1 MKRVEMNEQSL
12 LELWNQKR
20 MQIIT
25 AQVAPAFVLI
35 AIFVLAAQGTF
46 ANATD
51 GARYLAIGVAAVTG
65 LLTIISQTAVIREAE
80 ALVRDLGK
88 IENGSAITKTIAG
101 SGNLI
106 KLMGIVVVGSGLLIF
121 ALVVMSVLA

>member
-1 MKRVEMNEQSL
+1 MNEQSL

-46 ANATD
+46 ADTTD

-88 IENGSAITKTIAG
+88 IENGSAITKTIVG

-106 KLMGIVVVGSGLLIF
+106 KLMGIIVVGSGLIVF
-121 ALVVMSVLA
+121 ALVVMAVLA

>member
-1 MKRVEMNEQSL
+1 MNEQSL

-25 AQVAPAFVLI
+25 AQIAPTFALI
-35 AIFVLAAQGTF
+35 AVFVLAAQGTF
-46 ANATD
+46 ADATD
-51 GARYLAIGVAAVTG
+51 GARYLVIGVAAVTG

-88 IENGSAITKTIAG
+88 IENGSEITKVISG

-106 KLMGIVVVGSGLLIF
+106 KLMGLVVVGSGLIIF
-121 ALVVMSVLA
+121 ALVVMAVLA

>member
-1 MKRVEMNEQSL
+1 MKRVGMNEQSL
-12 LELWNQKR
+12 LELWNHKR

-46 ANATD
+46 ANASD

-80 ALVRDLGK
+80 ALVRDLNK
-88 IENGSAITKTIAG
+88 IQSGSEITKIIAG

-106 KLMGIVVVGSGLLIF
+106 KLMGIVVVGSGLVIF
-121 ALVVMSVLA
+121 ALVVMAVLA

>member
-1 MKRVEMNEQSL
+1 MNEQSL

-20 MQIIT
+20 MHIIT
-25 AQVAPAFVLI
+25 AQIAPTFALI
-35 AIFVLAAQGTF
+35 AVFVLAAQGTF
-46 ANATD
+46 ADATD

-88 IENGSAITKTIAG
+88 IENGSEITKIISG

-106 KLMGIVVVGSGLLIF
+106 KLMGLVVVGSGLIIF
-121 ALVVMSVLA
+121 ALVVMAVLA

>member
-1 MKRVEMNEQSL
+1 MKRVGMNEQSL

-46 ANATD
+46 ANASD

-80 ALVRDLGK
+80 ALVRDLNK
-88 IENGSAITKTIAG
+88 IQSGSEITKIIAG

-106 KLMGIVVVGSGLLIF
+106 KLMGIVVVGSGLVIF
-121 ALVVMSVLA
+121 ALVVMAVLA

>member
-1 MKRVEMNEQSL
+1 MNEQSL

-25 AQVAPAFVLI
+25 AQIAPTFALI
-35 AIFVLAAQGTF
+35 AVFVLAAQGTF

-51 GARYLAIGVAAVTG
+51 SARYLAIGVAAVTG

-88 IENGSAITKTIAG
+88 LENGSEITKIISG

-106 KLMGIVVVGSGLLIF
+106 KLMGIVVVGSGLIIF
-121 ALVVMSVLA
+121 ALVVMAVLA

>member
-88 IENGSAITKTIAG
+88 IENGSAVTKTIAG

>member
-1 MKRVEMNEQSL
+1 MKRVKMNEQSL

-25 AQVAPAFVLI
+25 AQIAPTFALI
-35 AIFVLAAQGTF
+35 AVFVLAAQGTF
-46 ANATD
+46 ADATD

-88 IENGSAITKTIAG
+88 IENGSEITKIISG

-106 KLMGIVVVGSGLLIF
+106 KLMGLVVVGSGLIIF
-121 ALVVMSVLA
+121 ALVVMAVLA

>member
-1 MKRVEMNEQSL
+1 MNEQSL

-35 AIFVLAAQGTF
+35 AVFVLAAQGTF

-106 KLMGIVVVGSGLLIF
+106 KLMGIVVVGSGLIVF
-121 ALVVMSVLA
+121 ALVVMAVLA

>member
-1 MKRVEMNEQSL
+1 MNEQSL

-88 IENGSAITKTIAG
+88 IENGSEITKIIAG

-106 KLMGIVVVGSGLLIF
+106 KLMGIVVVGSGLIIF

>member
-1 MKRVEMNEQSL
+1 MNEQSL

-25 AQVAPAFVLI
+25 AQVAPALVLI
-35 AIFVLAAQGTF
+35 AIFVLSAQGTF

>member
-35 AIFVLAAQGTF
+35 AIFVLSAQGTF

-106 KLMGIVVVGSGLLIF
+106 KMMGIVVVGSGLLIF

>member
-35 AIFVLAAQGTF
+35 AIFVLSAQGTF

>member
-1 MKRVEMNEQSL
+1 MNEQSL

-35 AIFVLAAQGTF
+35 AIFVLSAQGTF

>member
-1 MKRVEMNEQSL
+1 MNEQSL

-35 AIFVLAAQGTF
+35 AIFVLSAQGTF

-101 SGNLI
+101 SGNFI

>member
-1 MKRVEMNEQSL
+1 MNEQSL

-35 AIFVLAAQGTF
+35 AVFVLAAQGTF
-46 ANATD
+46 ADATD

-88 IENGSAITKTIAG
+88 IENGSEITKIIAG

-121 ALVVMSVLA
+121 ALVVMAVLA

>member
-1 MKRVEMNEQSL
+1 MNEQSL

-20 MQIIT
+20 MQIVT
-25 AQVAPAFVLI
+25 AQIAPTFALI
-35 AIFVLAAQGTF
+35 AVFVLAAQGTF
-46 ANATD
+46 ADATD

-88 IENGSAITKTIAG
+88 IENGSEITKIISG

-106 KLMGIVVVGSGLLIF
+106 KLMGLVVVGSGLIIF
-121 ALVVMSVLA
+121 ALVVTAVLA

>member
-1 MKRVEMNEQSL
+1 MNEQSL

-35 AIFVLAAQGTF
+35 AVFVLAAQGTF

-88 IENGSAITKTIAG
+88 IENGSEITKIIAG

-106 KLMGIVVVGSGLLIF
+106 KLMGIVVVGSGLIIF

>member
-1 MKRVEMNEQSL
+1 MNEQSL

-25 AQVAPAFVLI
+25 AQIAPTFALI
-35 AIFVLAAQGTF
+35 AVFVLAAQGTF
-46 ANATD
+46 ADATD

-80 ALVRDLGK
+80 ALARDLGK
-88 IENGSAITKTIAG
+88 IENGSEITKIISG

-106 KLMGIVVVGSGLLIF
+106 KLMGPVVVGSGLIIF
-121 ALVVMSVLA
+121 ALVVMAVLA